1 MIVGEATRHG
11 FRLLRRSQSD
21 NKGASCYGRHKHISD
36 TNKDI
41 TRVESENLRTVSKSV
56 AHLSNRRRKQS
67 MAVFAARALH
77 LYRFLSFILS
87 L

>member
-1 MIVGEATRHG
+1 MV
-11 FRLLRRSQSD
+11 SD
-21 NKGASCYGRHKHISD
+21 FSDVPKVTTKVPPVTADINTD
-36 TNKDI
+36 TNKGI

-77 LYRFLSFILS
+77 LYFFLSFILS

>member
-1 MIVGEATRHG
+1 MV
-11 FRLLRRSQSD
+11 SD
-21 NKGASCYGRHKHISD
+21 FSDVPKVTMKVPPVTANINTSHKHISD

-41 TRVESENLRTVSKSV
+41 TSVESENLRTVSKSV

-67 MAVFAARALH
+67 MAVFAALALH
-77 LYRFLSFILS
+77 LCHFLSFILS

>member
-1 MIVGEATRHG
+1 MV
-11 FRLLRRSQSD
+11 SD
-21 NKGASCYGRHKHISD
+21 FSDVPKVTTKVPPVTADKHISD
-36 TNKDI
+36 TNKGI

-77 LYRFLSFILS
+77 LYFFLSFILS